1 MPHCGSLLPKLFHQ
15 DNHEHRRRPR
25 FEGTWK
31 GTVQVN
37 STLKGE
43 NKVENQIVI
52 LRIKKIYETGYLCVF
67 EQVYPP
73 VEGSLVTDLDENTNT
88 FTCVVNK
95 TTESDL
101 LLQGGGLGGLNSIYF
116 NSNDLHTL
124 NTTFSTSFEDGTYLS
139 GTQSYKRVE

>member
-1 MPHCGSLLPKLFHQ
+1 MKQLLEGDRKQ
-15 DNHEHRRRPR
+15 APR

-37 STLKGE
+37 STAKGV
-43 NKVENQIVI
+43 NSVENQIVI

-73 VEGSLVTDLDENTNT
+73 VKGSLVTDLEENTNT

-116 NSNDLHTL
+116 NSNDLATL
-124 NTTFSTSFEDGTYLS
+124 NTTFSTSFDDGTFLS
-139 GTQSYKRVE
+139 GTQSYTRVV